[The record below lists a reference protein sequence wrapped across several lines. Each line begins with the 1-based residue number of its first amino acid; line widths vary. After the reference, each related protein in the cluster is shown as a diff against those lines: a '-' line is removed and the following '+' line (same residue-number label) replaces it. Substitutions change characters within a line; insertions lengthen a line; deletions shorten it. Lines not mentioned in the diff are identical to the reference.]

1 MSMAI
6 ISDIHGNLEAARE
19 VFRDLEAH
27 QPETVFFLGDAIG
40 YGPDPDGA
48 IRLLKQKGAH
58 CLLGNHELALVRRR
72 ARRYFNKPTR
82 RHFHQV
88 KSMLSRDSRKLVS
101 TWPVRRESKDLLFVH
116 GCPPT
121 SVATYLF
128 EVGDGDLADAM
139 RQMEAEIAFVGHTH
153 ELEIAELRDGRL
165 SRRVPG
171 VGRHVLE
178 GDKAVVNIGSV
189 GQPRDGDRRAK
200 YALFDPLSREVE
212 IRAVAY
218 DAETTARRILEMGFP
233 RAYAQ
238 RLL

>member
-1 MSMAI
+1 MSLAI
-6 ISDIHGNLEAARE
+6 LSDIHGNLEAARE

-48 IRLLKQKGAH
+48 IRLLRQRDVH

-88 KSMLSRDSRKLVS
+88 KSMLSRDSRKVAS

-116 GCPPT
+116 GCPPA
-121 SVATYLF
+121 SVTTYLF
-128 EVGDGDLADAM
+128 DMGDGDLAEAM
-139 RQMEAEIAFVGHTH
+139 RRMEAAIAFVGHTH
-153 ELEIAELRDGRL
+153 ELEIAELRDGSL
-165 SRRVPG
+165 VRRVPG

-200 YALFDPLSREVE
+200 YALFDPRSREVE

-218 DAETTARRILEMGFP
+218 DAETTARRILEIGFP
-233 RAYAQ
+233 KAYAE